1 MVGSERLIAT
11 LGTSPGGIYETY
23 KNLTNANYDAVTKKN
38 HNIDEI
44 ILITT
49 NDPNVNFAYK
59 LVELIFAYFKE
70 SVSIKRVSINFSD
83 IDDYKKSLEFL
94 NIIKTI
100 DINEKDLIDITGGRK
115 SMSTILAIEASRKN
129 AKIFTTI
136 IPQNMYHK
144 ISGTISSLKNYD
156 IESALNELK
165 KDYNEALKRYE
176 WIKLVENLISK
187 DARTIRIYL

>member
-187 DARTIRIYL
+187 DARTFRIYL